1 MTGRATLRKLVIT
14 LTALAI
20 LGSACRGGGSK
31 DGAGGAGGPGGAAGG
46 GNGGAAAAVKTDFGV
61 TSEPCPGA
69 AGKDRGCIY
78 LGAISDLTE
87 GPFAALGKAVTD
99 SQKAFWAKVNKDGGI
114 GGYDVDYTTYTRDNK
129 YNPQIHNQVFQEIE
143 PKVLA
148 LGQSLGSPTTAAII
162 DQLRTKSVVTIPGSW
177 TSAWA
182 FEDVIAESGS
192 NYCFE
197 AMNGVDYM
205 VDKKAIKTV
214 MALHYDGDY
223 GDDAAAGAKAAA
235 EANKLTFTDVETT
248 PGQANQAEAI
258 ERVVSAK
265 PDLVIVTTNGTDM
278 SVILGQAASRGFKG
292 QFIGT
297 SPAFNPGVMKGPAAS
312 VIKAQFLQ
320 TAPWK
325 PFATDTPGHQ
335 AMRDALGQIDAPAD
349 GYTAGWAWSYPLKA
363 ALEDAAAAK
372 DLTRAGLLK
381 ALKGLDKVD
390 YQGMLPEG
398 AGNYA
403 AASRGTVRKV
413 VLNKPDDASPTG
425 VSLLEDF
432 FEGKT
437 ATGYEFTQ
445 ACFKAAK

>member
-1 MTGRATLRKLVIT
+1 MTERATWRKLAVT
-14 LTALAI
+14 LAALA
-20 LGSACRGGGSK
+20 LFGAACRGGG
-31 DGAGGAGGPGGAAGG
+31 DGESGGAGGGG
-46 GNGGAAAAVKTDFGV
+46 GGGGGETASVKTDFGV
-61 TSEPCPGA
+61 SSDPCPA
-69 AGKDRGCIY
+69 ATNKDNGCIY

-87 GPFAALGKAVTD
+87 GPFAAFGKAVTD

-114 GGYDVDYTTYTRDNK
+114 EGYDVDYVTYTRDNK
-129 YNPQIHNQVFQEIE
+129 YNPQVHNQVFQEIE

-162 DQLRTKSVVTIPGSW
+162 DQLRTKGVVIAPATW
-177 TSAWA
+177 TSKWA
-182 FEDVIAESGS
+182 FEDVVAESGS

-197 AMNGVDYM
+197 ATNSVDYM
-205 VDKKAIKTV
+205 VEKKAIKSV

-223 GDDAAAGAKAAA
+223 GDDAAAGAKIAA

-248 PGQANQAEAI
+248 PGQTNQAEAI

-265 PDLVIVTTNGTDM
+265 PDLVVITTNGTDM
-278 SVILGQAASRGFKG
+278 SVIVGQAASRGFKG

-297 SPAFNPGVMKGPAAS
+297 SPAFNPGVLKGPAAAA
-312 VIKAQFLQ
+312 IKAQFYQ
-320 TAPWK
+320 SAPWK
-325 PFATDTPGHQ
+325 PFATDSPGHQ
-335 AMRDALGQIDAPAD
+335 AMRDALGQIDAAND
-349 GYTAGWAWSYPLKA
+349 AYTAGWAWSYPLKA
-363 ALEDAAAAK
+363 ALEEAASAK

-381 ALKGLDKVD
+381 ALKSLDKVD

-403 AASRGTVRKV
+403 AGSKGTIRKS
-413 VLNKPDDASPTG
+413 VLNKPDDAAPTG

-437 ATGYEFTQ
+437 AAGYEFTE
-445 ACFKAAK
+445 ACFDAVK